1 MNRRMFSVGR
11 LPPQLPSHA
20 IAARAAK
27 RKSTYF
33 SDINVAAW
41 ASVEVTLL
49 FVMIIALQPDHSRW
63 AVDLPQARNY
73 AHEAAAR
80 REDALYVGVARN
92 GQVFFRQTRVV
103 PDELPGLIRTALR
116 AGSEKKVYIYAD
128 ARARNADVSIV
139 INQIRLSGIERI
151 AFVVEKSR
159 VAQP

>member
-1 MNRRMFSVGR
+1 MLIIGR
-11 LPPQLPSHA
+11 FPPRLPSHA
-20 IAARAAK
+20 IAARAAN
-27 RKSTYF
+27 RKSPYF
-33 SDINVAAW
+33 SGINVAAW

-49 FVMIIALQPDHSRW
+49 FLMMIALQPDHSRW
-63 AVDLPQARNY
+63 AVDLPYAQNY
-73 AHEAAAR
+73 APEVAAQ

-139 INQIRLSGIERI
+139 INQIRLAGIERV